1 MASTRPGCYQL
12 ECESVF
18 AHAIPGGVATR
29 PPPQQVEG
37 FNPHAL
43 AGLEGRRAGA
53 DGGDLAAHLVPGADG
68 LRRVPS
74 FAAIVPQIRTADPGR
89 LMRTSTPPGPG

>member
-1 MASTRPGCYQL
+1 M
-12 ECESVF
+12 
-18 AHAIPGGVATR
+18 HAAPTLATR
-29 PPPQQVEG
+29 PAPRQVEG
-37 FNPHAL
+37 LNPHVL

-53 DGGDLAAHLVPGADG
+53 DGGDLAAHLVPSVDG
-68 LRRVPS
+68 VRRVRP